1 MFVCY
6 LMGLSNQWRYSIQ
19 ENDRRHWK
27 RLDWWLKFVLVR
39 RLHFDSELNERIVL
53 IDFFL
58 WESKSYFWWLRSVS
72 LNHLRVIIIVDD
84 QTPYLKWLNTDF
96 NLITKSEEQELRI
109 HVKFIFF
116 TGEVVESIS
125 IYPMI
130 HPWLTAPLKKK
141 TQ

>member
-1 MFVCY
+1 
-6 LMGLSNQWRYSIQ
+6 
-19 ENDRRHWK
+19 
-27 RLDWWLKFVLVR
+27 
-39 RLHFDSELNERIVL
+39 
-53 IDFFL
+53 
-58 WESKSYFWWLRSVS
+58 
-72 LNHLRVIIIVDD
+72 VIIIVDD